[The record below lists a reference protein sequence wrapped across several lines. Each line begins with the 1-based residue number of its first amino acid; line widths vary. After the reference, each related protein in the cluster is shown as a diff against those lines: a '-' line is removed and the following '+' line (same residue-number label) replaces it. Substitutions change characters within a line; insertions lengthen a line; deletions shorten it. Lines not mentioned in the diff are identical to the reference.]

1 MTTAYEDKKADEA
14 PAEKWIYGW
23 ILVVAPILATGFA
36 MIHPSLDTHEL
47 AGVLKELNAGATFN
61 GWVHGSL
68 IGLYMI
74 LVAGFCGFSRYLG
87 LDRPLVVV
95 ALVAYVFGAFAMLGA
110 AVVNGFA
117 LSLFAQRYAGAQPD
131 QFIAIKASI
140 NAMGSISGTWAGI
153 GAVASSAAIALW
165 SVALLS
171 PAVQSRAIGVFGLLL
186 GIATSVM
193 LVTGT
198 LILNVHGFLLLVI
211 SQAAWTIAVGFQ
223 LLRAARLEHRALRG
237 EV

>member
-1 MTTAYEDKKADEA
+1 MNCFVDSA
-14 PAEKWIYGW
+14 YGW
-23 ILVVAPILATGFA
+23 ILIVAPILATGFA
-36 MIHPSLDTHEL
+36 MIHPSLNTHEITS
-47 AGVLKELNAGATFN
+47 VLNNLNAGATFN

-74 LVAGFCGFSRYLG
+74 LVAGFYGFSRHLG
-87 LDRPLVVV
+87 LERPLVVM
-95 ALVAYVFGAFAMLGA
+95 ALVAYTFGAFAMLGA

-117 LSLFAQRYAGAQPD
+117 LSLFAERYAGAQPD

-140 NAMGSISGTWAGI
+140 NALGSISETWAGI

-165 SVALLS
+165 SVALLLQ
-171 PAVQSRAIGVFGLLL
+171 AVQSRAIGTFGVLL
-186 GIATSVM
+186 GIATAAM

-211 SQAAWTIAVGFQ
+211 SQAAWTIGVGFQ
-223 LLRAARLEHRALRG
+223 LLRAE
-237 EV
+237 